1 MSSLETRQNLVKIS
15 TASHLSGIRV
25 ETLRAW
31 DKRGQLEPIQ
41 RVGNTRYYT
50 PDQVERM
57 KALNVLIQSGIGY
70 SIGELCTKSDD
81 EIHQLVA
88 QLHASPGL
96 HVTPELSSTS
106 RIVVVGWRLMD
117 LRDTKFENDELQT
130 VAPNIED
137 VETFFRYLKRLEHDG
152 LDAAVI
158 ELPSAWDLDYIDWLR
173 TQIDEFDHSD
183 CHLITVSFLNDPDS
197 FRQYQNEAK
206 QKGVSLLD
214 GSSDLTWETVLTE
227 IKHALT
233 MRNEAVGDSNV
244 SLSASEL
251 ARLAKSTHRIAGIAV
266 ADVVSLYQSVAD
278 MRGLAQRETTRQLLP
293 NDPHATRFVE
303 QLRSIHGEL
312 TECLTF
318 IREATKS
325 APLDSALDTT
335 IQ

>member
-1 MSSLETRQNLVKIS
+1 MSSIETRQNLVRIS

-31 DKRGQLEPIQ
+31 DKRGQLEPVQ

-57 KALNVLIQSGIGY
+57 KALHILIQSGIGY

-96 HVTPELSSTS
+96 HVTPEFSPTS

-158 ELPSAWDLDYIDWLR
+158 ELPSAWDLSYIDLLR

-183 CHLITVSFLNDPDS
+183 CHLIAVSFLNDPDS
-197 FRQYQNEAK
+197 FHQYQNEAK

-214 GSSDLTWETVLTE
+214 GRDLTWETVLTE

-233 MRNEAVGDSNV
+233 MRNEAVGDSTI

-266 ADVVSLYQSVAD
+266 ADVVSLYQRAAD
-278 MRGLAQRETTRQLLP
+278 MRGLAQREATRQLLP

-312 TECLTF
+312 GECLSF
-318 IREATKS
+318 IRESTKHV
-325 APLDSALDTT
+325 APNDELDTT
-335 IQ
+335 KQ